1 MHRGTILD
9 LPKRQPGDVQS
20 PCAACTIRD
29 LSICSVLKPEELP
42 SLTDIVTDISISPGQ
57 AVFFEG
63 DPADHLFVL
72 RDGCARV
79 CKVLADGRRMITG
92 FFFPSDIVGL
102 AEDVTYAYS
111 CEAVTRISLCRF
123 PRKALKKLFVEFPV
137 LEQHILSV
145 ATNELAAA
153 QDQMVLLGRKTA
165 SEKLASFLL
174 LLSSRAGRR
183 HARRD
188 ELFLPMSRNDIG
200 DHLGLTTE
208 SVSRC
213 FTRLRKQEIIRLDA
227 AHTISILD
235 RDRLL
240 ALSGSGEFGI
250 EPSVAVL

>member
-9 LPKRQPGDVQS
+9 LPKRHTGDVQS
-20 PCAACTIRD
+20 PCAACTVRD
-29 LSICSVLKPEELP
+29 LSICSVLDPAHVKC
-42 SLTDIVTDISISPGQ
+42 LTDIVSDVSISPGQ
-57 AVFFEG
+57 SVFYEG
-63 DPADHLFVL
+63 DPAEHLFVL

-92 FFFPSDIVGL
+92 FFFPSDIIGL

-111 CEAVTRISLCRF
+111 CEAVTRLSLCQF
-123 PRKALKKLFVEFPV
+123 PRKELQDLFVEHPV
-137 LEQHILSV
+137 LEQRILRV

-183 HARRD
+183 RARQD

-213 FTRLRKQEIIRLDA
+213 FTRLRKQGIISLDA
-227 AHTISILD
+227 AHTIRILD

-240 ALSGSGEFGI
+240 VLSGSGDYEI
-250 EPSVAVL
+250 EPSVAAL

>member
-1 MHRGTILD
+1 MNRGTILE
-9 LPKRQPGDVQS
+9 LPQRQPGDVQS
-20 PCAACTIRD
+20 PCAACTVRD
-29 LSICSVLKPEELP
+29 LSICSVLEPAQLS

-63 DPADHLFVL
+63 DPAEHLFVL

-111 CEAVTRISLCRF
+111 CEAVTRTSLCRF
-123 PRKALKKLFVEFPV
+123 PRAALQNLFAELPV
-137 LEQHILSV
+137 LERHILSV

-174 LLSSRAGRR
+174 LLSSRAERR
-183 HARRD
+183 RARRD

-213 FTRLRKQEIIRLDA
+213 FTRLRKQEVIRSDA
-227 AHTISILD
+227 AHTITILD

-240 ALSGSGEFGI
+240 ALSGSGDSAI
-250 EPSVAVL
+250 EPNVASL

>member
-9 LPKRQPGDVQS
+9 LPKRHPGDVQS
-20 PCAACTIRD
+20 PCAACTVRD
-29 LSICSVLKPEELP
+29 LSICSVLEPAQLS

-57 AVFFEG
+57 AAFFEG
-63 DPADHLFVL
+63 DPAEHLFVL

-102 AEDVTYAYS
+102 AEEVTYAYS

-123 PRKALKKLFVEFPV
+123 PRKALRELFLEYPV

-174 LLSSRAGRR
+174 LLSSRAKRR
-183 HARRD
+183 NARRD

-227 AHTISILD
+227 AHTITILD

-240 ALSGSGEFGI
+240 ELSGSGDHVL
-250 EPSVAVL
+250 EPSVAAL